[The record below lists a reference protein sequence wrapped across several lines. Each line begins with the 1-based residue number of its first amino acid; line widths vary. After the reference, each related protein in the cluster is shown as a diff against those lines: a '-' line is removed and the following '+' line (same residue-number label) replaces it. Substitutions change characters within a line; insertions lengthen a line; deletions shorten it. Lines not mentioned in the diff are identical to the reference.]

1 MTAVIAA
8 EGRTLDRVSTLGAR
22 CRTTSFRATRI
33 AVFTRRGRR
42 RRLGVVAKEH
52 TLVEALVDDAARR
65 GAERAL
71 LFLSPVAAMTSEMVS
86 MPFLRPIS
94 LSL

>member
-1 MTAVIAA
+1 
-8 EGRTLDRVSTLGAR
+8 
-22 CRTTSFRATRI
+22 
-33 AVFTRRGRR
+33 
-42 RRLGVVAKEH
+42 LGVVAKEH